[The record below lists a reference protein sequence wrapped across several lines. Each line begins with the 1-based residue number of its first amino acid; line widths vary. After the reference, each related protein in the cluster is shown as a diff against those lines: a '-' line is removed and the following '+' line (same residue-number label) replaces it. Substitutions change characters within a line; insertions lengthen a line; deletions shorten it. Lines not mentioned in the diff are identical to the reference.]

1 MLNHAMRYVI
11 IIIGCLLAAA
21 AYNLFLIPMNFLSGG
36 LAGIAFILYYL
47 FSLPIGIMNFLLN
60 IPILYIAYRYFGRL
74 YFFDTILG
82 TILFSVALDLTA
94 FLNAYPPLS
103 EPMLCA
109 IVGGVISGIGFGLI
123 FRSNC
128 NTGGVDVIAALIKKL
143 YSYNV
148 GTMVFVLDCLIILS
162 SVWLFDYNIA
172 VYTFICMYIGGV
184 LTNKMIDGFN
194 MRKSIMIITE
204 KPEAIADAIMI
215 ELDRGVTF
223 LYGQGAYTKNNRKV
237 IYVVITM
244 RQVSRIKELTLDIDK
259 NAFFIIS
266 DAREVTGEGFSHH

>member
-47 FSLPIGIMNFLLN
+47 FNLPIGIMNFLLN

-143 YSYNV
+143 YS
-148 GTMVFVLDCLIILS
+148 
-162 SVWLFDYNIA
+162 YNIA

>member
-47 FSLPIGIMNFLLN
+47 FNLPIGIMNFLLN

-109 IVGGVISGIGFGLI
+109 IVGGYFSLW
-123 FRSNC
+123 
-128 NTGGVDVIAALIKKL
+128 TG
-143 YSYNV
+143 
-148 GTMVFVLDCLIILS
+148 C
-162 SVWLFDYNIA
+162 
-172 VYTFICMYIGGV
+172 
-184 LTNKMIDGFN
+184 
-194 MRKSIMIITE
+194 
-204 KPEAIADAIMI
+204 
-215 ELDRGVTF
+215 
-223 LYGQGAYTKNNRKV
+223 
-237 IYVVITM
+237 IY
-244 RQVSRIKELTLDIDK
+244 
-259 NAFFIIS
+259 
-266 DAREVTGEGFSHH
+266 

>member
-47 FSLPIGIMNFLLN
+47 FNLPIGIMNFLLN

-82 TILFSVALDLTA
+82 TILFSVALDLTV

-194 MRKSIMIITE
+194 M
-204 KPEAIADAIMI
+204 
-215 ELDRGVTF
+215 
-223 LYGQGAYTKNNRKV
+223 
-237 IYVVITM
+237 
-244 RQVSRIKELTLDIDK
+244 
-259 NAFFIIS
+259 
-266 DAREVTGEGFSHH
+266 